1 MADKGFSPIVVD
13 LTTRDLQ
20 SIGLH
25 VVRVIVPG
33 LLQLD
38 ELHVFRH
45 WGGERL
51 YNLKKNLGY
60 TNQILSLSDLNLKP
74 HPFP

>member
-25 VVRVIVPG
+25 VVRVIVPVITTRY
-33 LLQLD
+33 
-38 ELHVFRH
+38 LHVFRH

>member
-1 MADKGFSPIVVD
+1 M
-13 LTTRDLQ
+13 
-20 SIGLH
+20 
-25 VVRVIVPG
+25 RVIVPG

-38 ELHVFRH
+38 GPHVFRH

>member
-38 ELHVFRH
+38 GPHVFRH

-51 YNLKKNLGY
+51 YNLKKTLAI
-60 TNQILSLSDLNLKP
+60 QIKFLAYRILT
-74 HPFP
+74 